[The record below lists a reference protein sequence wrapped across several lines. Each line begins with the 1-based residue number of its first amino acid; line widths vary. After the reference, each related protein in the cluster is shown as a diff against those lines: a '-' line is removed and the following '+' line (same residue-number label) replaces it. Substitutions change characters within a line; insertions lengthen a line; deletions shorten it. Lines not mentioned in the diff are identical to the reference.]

1 MHAEVGDWLVVNSHA
16 EGRPVR
22 RAAIIAVGTDGQAPY
37 TVRWTDTDHEALVF
51 PGPDA
56 EVVSAAA
63 QAEHDRVESE
73 RISRRQSAITANAA
87 KRQPRSA

>member
-1 MHAEVGDWLVVNSHA
+1 MHADVGDWLVINSHT

-22 RAAIIAVGTDGQAPY
+22 RAAIVGTGTNGQPPY
-37 TVRWTDTDHEALVF
+37 RVRWTDTDHEGLVF

-63 QAEHDRVESE
+63 QAERDRMQSE
-73 RISRRQSAITANAA
+73 RIRQLQSAITLRAG
-87 KRQPRSA
+87 KRR